1 MHGRQTRKIDCILM
15 FFECNLKWLCRGSL
29 ELEISSWPVGCC
41 CCCCCD
47 ECVHRWWSS
56 SSPHFGSLPPTLCC
70 VYLLLKVEEWSRG
83 YHRFCVVC
91 MINSQWTMCELR
103 GGFLFCFVFFLKEP
117 LFFAPL
123 SNHEVSYYMLLHRIR
138 LGELNREM
146 SDFWRVRRISQL
158 EIIFCS
164 DVE

>member
-1 MHGRQTRKIDCILM
+1 M
-15 FFECNLKWLCRGSL
+15 FFECSLKWLCRGSL
-29 ELEISSWPVGCC
+29 ELEIFSWPAG

-70 VYLLLKVEEWSRG
+70 VYLLLKVEEWGRG
-83 YHRFCVVC
+83 YHHICVVC

-103 GGFLFCFVFFLKEP
+103 QEAGGIFVLFRFFYPEKAFISLP
-117 LFFAPL
+117 PPSQITRFRIIC
-123 SNHEVSYYMLLHRIR
+123 YYCIR

-146 SDFWRVRRISQL
+146 SDFWRLRRISQL
-158 EIIFCS
+158 ELIFCS